1 MNDSQYV
8 TKKEFYTVAV
18 VILVLIWSTIAAI
31 GIERFFCR
39 YLLLVT
45 MGIQLYYCYKLAKIR
60 RNSKQNE

>member
-18 VILVLIWSTIAAI
+18 VILVLIWGTILATE
-31 GIERFFCR
+31 IEGFSHY
-39 YLLLVT
+39 YLLFVT
-45 MGIQLYYCYKLAKIR
+45 IGLQLYYCYKLAKTR